1 MGLYVVCLL
10 IRLQDKPMP
19 SLFLLTKFSTLI
31 VMLDIVWES
40 QSSIMAVKFRSTLIE
55 AAKL

>member
-40 QSSIMAVKFRSTLIE
+40 QSSIMAVKFRSTLRE

>member
-1 MGLYVVCLL
+1 MGLYVVCLF

-19 SLFLLTKFSTLI
+19 SLFLVTKFSTLI

-55 AAKL
+55 AVKL

>member
-1 MGLYVVCLL
+1 MGLYAVCLF

-40 QSSIMAVKFRSTLIE
+40 QSSIMAVKF
-55 AAKL
+55 